1 MVGVSKEYCIELPY
15 TYAGSIGRF
24 YIIQVLILTAFLLV
38 PSTVIAINQCESKGV
53 QLQVLGSGGPEILQV
68 SRASSSYLIW
78 LDGRARVLIDAGGGS
93 ALNYSRTGAK
103 FEDLDA
109 ILLTHLH
116 VDHSADLPAYIKGSY
131 FGHRERDL
139 PVFGPSGNQLMPS
152 TSEFVTSLFSKPSGA
167 FKYLSDFVDRAE
179 SAAYKIRA
187 YDVPF
192 NNRTNWSEFENDRIK
207 LSAISVHHGPL
218 PAVAWRVDIG
228 GYSISFSG
236 DMNGDYHSLEE
247 LALNSTILVANNAI
261 PESAKGVARFLHMP
275 PSVIGMA
282 ASNAKV
288 KQLVLSHRMQRTLG
302 HEEQTKRIIQHK
314 FKGSVRFANDLDCFN
329 LHKSK

>member
-1 MVGVSKEYCIELPY
+1 MSISKKYVNDFSGSCVYSIKL
-15 TYAGSIGRF
+15 TYMWKTLAL
-24 YIIQVLILTAFLLV
+24 VVFLLIPPTLFAV
-38 PSTVIAINQCESKGV
+38 NQCDSKGV

-78 LDGRARVLIDAGGGS
+78 LDGKARVLIDAGGGS
-93 ALNYSRTGAK
+93 ALNYSKTGAK

-139 PVFGPSGNQLMPS
+139 PVFGPSGNQLMPP
-152 TSEFVTSLFSKPSGA
+152 TSEFVKSLFSKPSGA
-167 FKYLSDFVDRAE
+167 FKYLSDFIEGAE

-192 NNRTNWSEFENDRIK
+192 NNKTNWSEFENDRIK

-236 DMNGDYHSLEE
+236 DMNGDYRSLER
-247 LALNSTILVANNAI
+247 LALNSTMLVANNAI
-261 PESAKGVARFLHMP
+261 PESSTGVARFLHMP
-275 PSVIGMA
+275 PSVIGMT
-282 ASNAKV
+282 ASKAKV
-288 KQLVLSHRMQRTLG
+288 QQLVLSHRMRRTLG
-302 HEEQTKRIIQHK
+302 NEGETKRTIQRVY
-314 FKGSVRFANDLDCFN
+314 KGSVRFANDLDCFK
-329 LHKSK
+329 L